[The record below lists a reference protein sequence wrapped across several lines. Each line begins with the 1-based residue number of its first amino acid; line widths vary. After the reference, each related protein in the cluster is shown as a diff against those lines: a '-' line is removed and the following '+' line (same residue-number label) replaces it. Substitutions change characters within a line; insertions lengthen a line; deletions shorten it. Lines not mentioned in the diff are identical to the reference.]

1 MPNAGPL
8 EDPETRWPQPDPVPT
23 GTALTFQRELA
34 RKGLHLLSAAVPI
47 AYSLGLSRRAVTL
60 ALAFA
65 LAIALVVEVARARHE
80 KTRTAFDATVGR
92 LLRGHEAQ
100 GVSGATW
107 LIVALLA
114 ATLLFPREIAVAAM
128 GAVAIGDA
136 AAAILGRALTRR
148 HGEGKSLAGSA
159 ACFAASAFMARAI
172 AQFTWSEAL
181 VVGILA
187 AIAERPKRPLDDNLR
202 IALAVGCGILLWRM
216 GFS

>member
-1 MPNAGPL
+1 M
-8 EDPETRWPQPDPVPT
+8 
-23 GTALTFQRELA
+23 
-34 RKGLHLLSAAVPI
+34 
-47 AYSLGLSRRAVTL
+47 L

-80 KTRTAFDATVGR
+80 RTRTAFDASLGR
-92 LLRGHEAQ
+92 LLRVHEVQ
-100 GVSGATW
+100 GVSGGTW

-114 ATLLFPREIAVAAM
+114 ATVLFPRDIAIAAM

-136 AAAILGRALTRR
+136 AAAIIGRALTRGR
-148 HGEGKSLAGSA
+148 GGGKSLAGSV

-172 AQFTWSEAL
+172 AHFTWSEAL

-187 AIAERPKRPLDDNLR
+187 AIAERPRRPLDDNLR